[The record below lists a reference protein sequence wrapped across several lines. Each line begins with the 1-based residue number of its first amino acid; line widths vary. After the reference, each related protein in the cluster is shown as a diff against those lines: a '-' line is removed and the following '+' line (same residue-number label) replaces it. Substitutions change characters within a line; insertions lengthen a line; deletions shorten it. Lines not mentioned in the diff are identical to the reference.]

1 MLRFFHRIS
10 KISTPAFQQRFI
22 RVYEEYASAVVTEAE
37 QQLSGFVIPNVDR
50 YMRLRRATAGALP
63 SLAMAEMDLDLPD
76 EVRYHP
82 VIVELEDIMRDVICV
97 VNVSD

>member
-1 MLRFFHRIS
+1 M
-10 KISTPAFQQRFI
+10 
-22 RVYEEYASAVVTEAE
+22 VTEAE
-37 QQLSGFVIPNVDR
+37 QQLSGFVIPNVDQ

-82 VIVELEDIMRDVICV
+82 VIVELEEIMRDVICV
-97 VNVSD
+97 VNVGVLLNYPLEVPSLRNYPRALVNSHPLIT